1 MSEPLDNLVKI
12 KKLKAEPYA
21 KNEFDGMMESAGKSL
36 KDSRKTDLDPE
47 NQFLLAYRA
56 SHLYALAAL
65 RAAGY
70 RSQDRITVFQTLV
83 HTVGLSAPKVRVLVQ
98 CHNDRN
104 VSEYEGRTDVDL
116 KLLAELIAI
125 TDELA
130 GLIQAPT
137 G

>member
-12 KKLKAEPYA
+12 GKLKAEPYA
-21 KNEFDGMMESAGKSL
+21 KSEFNGMVESAGKSL
-36 KDSRKTDLDPE
+36 KDSRNSDLDPE
-47 NQFLLAYRA
+47 NRFHLAYRE

-83 HTVGLSAPKVRVLVQ
+83 HTVGLPVAKMRVLVQ

-116 KLLAELIAI
+116 KLLAELTAI
-125 TDELA
+125 TAELA
-130 GLIQAPT
+130 NLVKEPNG
-137 G
+137 

>member
-1 MSEPLDNLVKI
+1 MP
-12 KKLKAEPYA
+12 AEAYG
-21 KNEFDGMMESAGKSL
+21 DGMLESAGKSL
-36 KDSRKTDLDPE
+36 KDSRRTDLDPE
-47 NQFLLAYRA
+47 NQFHLAYRA
-56 SHLYALAAL
+56 SHLYAQAAL

-83 HTVGLSAPKVRVLVQ
+83 HTVGLPAAKIRVLVQ

-116 KLLAELIAI
+116 KLLAELTAI
-125 TDELA
+125 TTELVD
-130 GLIQAPT
+130 LIKAPS